1 MFLTILTFLSAIAI
15 SLIAAGYSILGLAT
29 LFAGAAVPI
38 IAMGSALEVGK
49 LVAASWLYHN
59 WRSDIPRALKAY
71 LFSAIIILI
80 FITSIGIFGFLSKAH
95 LDQVKPTAGNTEQIA
110 LIDKQI
116 KQEEMIIERA
126 ERTLN
131 QLDKALDVYI
141 DKEYVSRGLKERK
154 KQKEER
160 DLLNKS
166 IDEAMDKIADL
177 NNSKSSITIE
187 QLKLEADVGP
197 LKYVAELIYGD
208 NAKDHFDS
216 AVRIIILILIFVF
229 DPLAVLLLIA
239 ANISLR
245 QWRMKRN
252 LGKELKKQN
261 LESRLGLA
269 QQRIKKYKERQKD
282 FRKILGKEI
291 SELDP
296 DEIKVKLNQIYDWND
311 KKQCLTTTIESD
323 IIYTMITIDD
333 IKRLNLPKLTPDQ
346 IRRISNAENTC
357 KNATTNWAKNY
368 WFNVFKKLCTDY
380 NCMDYFRKVIH

>member
-1 MFLTILTFLSAIAI
+1 MFLTLITFISAISI

-29 LFAGAAVPI
+29 LFAGAYVPI

-59 WRSDIPRALKAY
+59 WRRNIPKSLKAY
-71 LFSAIIILI
+71 LFTSIIILI

-95 LDQVKPTAGNTEQIA
+95 LDQVKPTAGNTEQIE
-110 LIDKQI
+110 LIDKKI
-116 KQEEMIIERA
+116 KQEEKIIERA
-126 ERTLN
+126 EKTLA

-141 DKEYVSRGLKERK
+141 DKEYVSRGLKERN

-166 IDEAMDKIADL
+166 IDEAMEKIANL
-177 NNSKSSITIE
+177 NNSKSSINIE

-239 ANISLR
+239 ANISLN
-245 QWRMKRN
+245 QWRDKRDEAKTDTMDRALKRIEVLEN
-252 LGKELKKQN
+252 RNKRLKIYKDLTKEFGDN
-261 LESRLGLA
+261 
-269 QQRIKKYKERQKD
+269 
-282 FRKILGKEI
+282 
-291 SELDP
+291 P
-296 DEIKVKLNQIYDWND
+296 DEIKLKLSQIYDWNND
-311 KKQCLTTTIESD
+311 K
-323 IIYTMITIDD
+323 
-333 IKRLNLPKLTPDQ
+333 N
-346 IRRISNAENTC
+346 
-357 KNATTNWAKNY
+357 
-368 WFNVFKKLCTDY
+368 
-380 NCMDYFRKVIH
+380 

>member
-1 MFLTILTFLSAIAI
+1 MFLTLITFISAISI

-29 LFAGAAVPI
+29 LFAGAYVPI

-59 WRSDIPRALKAY
+59 WRSDIPKSLKAY
-71 LFSAIIILI
+71 LFTSIIILI

-95 LDQVKPTAGNTEQIA
+95 LDQVKPTAGNAEQIE
-110 LIDKQI
+110 LIDKKI
-116 KQEEMIIERA
+116 RQEEKIIERA
-126 ERTLN
+126 EKTLN

-141 DKEYVSRGLKERK
+141 DKEYVSRGLKERN

-166 IDEAMDKIADL
+166 IDEAMAKIADL
-177 NNSKSSITIE
+177 NNSKSSINIE

-239 ANISLR
+239 ANISLN
-245 QWRMKRN
+245 QWRDKRDEAKTDTMDRALKRIEVLEN
-252 LGKELKKQN
+252 RNKRLKIYKDLTKEFGDN
-261 LESRLGLA
+261 
-269 QQRIKKYKERQKD
+269 
-282 FRKILGKEI
+282 
-291 SELDP
+291 P
-296 DEIKVKLNQIYDWND
+296 DEIKLKLNQIYDWNND
-311 KKQCLTTTIESD
+311 K
-323 IIYTMITIDD
+323 
-333 IKRLNLPKLTPDQ
+333 N
-346 IRRISNAENTC
+346 
-357 KNATTNWAKNY
+357 
-368 WFNVFKKLCTDY
+368 
-380 NCMDYFRKVIH
+380 

>member
-1 MFLTILTFLSAIAI
+1 MFLTILTFISAIAI

-59 WRSDIPRALKAY
+59 WRRNIPKSLKTY
-71 LFSAIIILI
+71 LFTSIIVLV
-80 FITSIGIFGFLSKAH
+80 FITSVGIFGFLSKAH

-110 LIDKQI
+110 LIDKKI
-116 KQEEMIIERA
+116 KQEEKIIERA
-126 ERTLN
+126 EKTLA

-141 DKEYVSRGLKERK
+141 DKEYVSRGLKERN

-166 IDEAMDKIADL
+166 IDEAMAKIADL
-177 NNSKSSITIE
+177 NNSKSSINIE

-239 ANISLR
+239 ANISLN
-245 QWRMKRN
+245 QWRDKRDEN
-252 LGKELKKQN
+252 KTDTMERALKRIEVLENRNRRLKIYKDLTKEFGDN
-261 LESRLGLA
+261 
-269 QQRIKKYKERQKD
+269 
-282 FRKILGKEI
+282 
-291 SELDP
+291 P
-296 DEIKVKLNQIYDWND
+296 DEIKLKLSQIYDWNND
-311 KKQCLTTTIESD
+311 K
-323 IIYTMITIDD
+323 
-333 IKRLNLPKLTPDQ
+333 N
-346 IRRISNAENTC
+346 
-357 KNATTNWAKNY
+357 
-368 WFNVFKKLCTDY
+368 
-380 NCMDYFRKVIH
+380 

>member
-1 MFLTILTFLSAIAI
+1 MFLTLLTFISAIAI

-59 WRSDIPRALKAY
+59 WREDIPKSLKAY

-95 LDQVKPTAGNTEQIA
+95 LDQVKPTAGNTEKIL

-116 KQEEMIIERA
+116 KQEELIIERA
-126 ERTLN
+126 EKTLN

-166 IDEAMDKIADL
+166 IDEAMEKIAEL

-245 QWRMKRN
+245 QWRGKRLENQKQKDWQKEAVNAKARARDYIEKQKIYKNFFNKLGKRN
-252 LGKELKKQN
+252 ITNRDYEEFFAKMGTEELKN
-261 LESRLGLA
+261 LG
-269 QQRIKKYKERQKD
+269 
-282 FRKILGKEI
+282 
-291 SELDP
+291 LDP
-296 DEIKVKLNQIYDWND
+296 DEIRLKLDQIMEWND
-311 KKQCLTTTIESD
+311 
-323 IIYTMITIDD
+323 
-333 IKRLNLPKLTPDQ
+333 P
-346 IRRISNAENTC
+346 NTNN
-357 KNATTNWAKNY
+357 K
-368 WFNVFKKLCTDY
+368 
-380 NCMDYFRKVIH
+380 

>member
-1 MFLTILTFLSAIAI
+1 MFLTLITFISAIAI

-59 WRSDIPRALKAY
+59 WREGIPRALKAY
-71 LFSAIIILI
+71 LFTAIIVLV

-95 LDQVKPTAGNTEQIA
+95 LDQVRPTGNNEVQIA

-116 KQEEMIIERA
+116 NQQNLIIDRA
-126 ERTLN
+126 ENTLDR
-131 QLDKALDVYI
+131 LDKALDVYI
-141 DKEYVSRGLKERK
+141 AKEYVSRGLKERK

-160 DLLNKS
+160 DFLNGEIKK
-166 IDEAMDKIADL
+166 AMDVIAKL
-177 NNSKSSITIE
+177 TNEKSNIEIE
-187 QLKLEADVGP
+187 QLKIEADVGP

-245 QWRMKRN
+245 QWRGKKLENQKQKDWQKEAVNAKARARDYIEKQKIYKNFFNKLGKRN
-252 LGKELKKQN
+252 ITNRDYEEFFAKMGTEELKN
-261 LESRLGLA
+261 LG
-269 QQRIKKYKERQKD
+269 
-282 FRKILGKEI
+282 
-291 SELDP
+291 LDP
-296 DEIKVKLNQIYDWND
+296 DEIRLKLDQIMEWND
-311 KKQCLTTTIESD
+311 Q
-323 IIYTMITIDD
+323 
-333 IKRLNLPKLTPDQ
+333 
-346 IRRISNAENTC
+346 NTNN
-357 KNATTNWAKNY
+357 K
-368 WFNVFKKLCTDY
+368 
-380 NCMDYFRKVIH
+380 

>member
-59 WRSDIPRALKAY
+59 WRSDISKLLKTY
-71 LFSAIIILI
+71 LFIAIIVLI
-80 FITSIGIFGFLSKAH
+80 FITSVGIFGFLSKAH
-95 LDQVKPTAGNTEQIA
+95 LDQVKPTAGNQEQIL
-110 LIDKQI
+110 LIDKKI

-126 ERTLN
+126 EKTLN

-141 DKEYVSRGLKERK
+141 DKEYVSRGLKERN

-166 IDEAMDKIADL
+166 IDEAMEKIANL
-177 NNSKSSITIE
+177 NNSKSSINIE

-239 ANISLR
+239 ANISLN
-245 QWRMKRN
+245 QWRDKRDERKTDTMERALKRIEVLEN
-252 LGKELKKQN
+252 RNKRLKIYKDLTKEFGDN
-261 LESRLGLA
+261 
-269 QQRIKKYKERQKD
+269 
-282 FRKILGKEI
+282 
-291 SELDP
+291 P
-296 DEIKVKLNQIYDWND
+296 DEIKLKLNQIYDWNND
-311 KKQCLTTTIESD
+311 K
-323 IIYTMITIDD
+323 
-333 IKRLNLPKLTPDQ
+333 N
-346 IRRISNAENTC
+346 
-357 KNATTNWAKNY
+357 
-368 WFNVFKKLCTDY
+368 
-380 NCMDYFRKVIH
+380 

>member
-1 MFLTILTFLSAIAI
+1 MFLILLTFISAIAI

-29 LFAGAAVPI
+29 LFSGAVVPI

-59 WRSDIPRALKAY
+59 WRSDIPRALKTY
-71 LFSAIIILI
+71 LFTAIIVLV
-80 FITSIGIFGFLSKAH
+80 FITSMGIFGFLSKAH
-95 LDQVKPTAGNTEQIA
+95 LDQVKPTAGNQEQIF
-110 LIDKQI
+110 LIDKKIIQ
-116 KQEEMIIERA
+116 QQSIIERS
-126 ERTLN
+126 ERTLD

-166 IDEAMDKIADL
+166 IDEAMEKIANL

-208 NAKDHFDS
+208 EAKDHFDS

-245 QWRMKRN
+245 QWKMKRN
-252 LGKELKKQN
+252 LTKQNSEKKQADRLKRLEKKTKN
-261 LESRLGLA
+261 LKRKD
-269 QQRIKKYKERQKD
+269 RD
-282 FRKILGKEI
+282 FRKLLSTDIN
-291 SELDP
+291 ELNP
-296 DEIKVKLNQIYDWND
+296 DEIKLKLNQIYDWND
-311 KKQCLTTTIESD
+311 KK
-323 IIYTMITIDD
+323 
-333 IKRLNLPKLTPDQ
+333 
-346 IRRISNAENTC
+346 
-357 KNATTNWAKNY
+357 
-368 WFNVFKKLCTDY
+368 
-380 NCMDYFRKVIH
+380 

>member
-1 MFLTILTFLSAIAI
+1 MFLTLVTFISAISI

-29 LFAGAAVPI
+29 LFAGAYVPI

-59 WRSDIPRALKAY
+59 WRRNIPKSLKAY
-71 LFSAIIILI
+71 LFTSIIVLI
-80 FITSIGIFGFLSKAH
+80 FITSVGIFGFLSKAH

-110 LIDKQI
+110 LIDKKI
-116 KQEEMIIERA
+116 RQEEKIIERA
-126 ERTLN
+126 EKTLA

-160 DLLNKS
+160 ELLNKS
-166 IDEAMDKIADL
+166 IDEAMAKIADL
-177 NNSKSSITIE
+177 NNSKSSINIE

-239 ANISLR
+239 ANISLN
-245 QWRMKRN
+245 QWRDKRDEN
-252 LGKELKKQN
+252 KTDTMERALKRIEVLENRNKRLKIYKDLTKEFGDN
-261 LESRLGLA
+261 
-269 QQRIKKYKERQKD
+269 
-282 FRKILGKEI
+282 
-291 SELDP
+291 P
-296 DEIKVKLNQIYDWND
+296 DEIKLKLSQIYDWNND
-311 KKQCLTTTIESD
+311 K
-323 IIYTMITIDD
+323 
-333 IKRLNLPKLTPDQ
+333 N
-346 IRRISNAENTC
+346 
-357 KNATTNWAKNY
+357 
-368 WFNVFKKLCTDY
+368 
-380 NCMDYFRKVIH
+380 

>member
-1 MFLTILTFLSAIAI
+1 MFLTLITFISAISI

-29 LFAGAAVPI
+29 LFAGAYVPI

-59 WRSDIPRALKAY
+59 WRSDIPKSLKAY
-71 LFSAIIILI
+71 LFTSIIILI

-95 LDQVKPTAGNTEQIA
+95 LDQVKPTAGNAEQIE
-110 LIDKQI
+110 LIDKKI
-116 KQEEMIIERA
+116 RQEEKIIERA
-126 ERTLN
+126 EKTLN

-141 DKEYVSRGLKERK
+141 DKEYVSRGLKERN

-166 IDEAMDKIADL
+166 IDEAMEKIANL
-177 NNSKSSITIE
+177 NNSKSSINIE

-239 ANISLR
+239 ANISLN
-245 QWRMKRN
+245 QWRDKRDEAKTDTMDRALKRIEVLEN
-252 LGKELKKQN
+252 RNKRLKIYKDLTKEFGDN
-261 LESRLGLA
+261 
-269 QQRIKKYKERQKD
+269 
-282 FRKILGKEI
+282 
-291 SELDP
+291 P
-296 DEIKVKLNQIYDWND
+296 DEIKLKLSQIYDWNND
-311 KKQCLTTTIESD
+311 K
-323 IIYTMITIDD
+323 
-333 IKRLNLPKLTPDQ
+333 N
-346 IRRISNAENTC
+346 
-357 KNATTNWAKNY
+357 
-368 WFNVFKKLCTDY
+368 
-380 NCMDYFRKVIH
+380 